1 MGESEDLGDCYRAH
15 ALIEFDLVRHSTMCR
30 GRRPVYSG
38 CGVMRFSQIFRWRL
52 FLALWGFFIAP
63 GALIAQESGSPRAS
77 HQGVT
82 TIAQPSPQAP
92 SYQWVL
98 SGPFY
103 RYEST
108 TIRAG
113 NCCRSG
119 VFRQMVYTPYYVY
132 VLTQVEEKQHAAA
145 PAPAP
150 APASDYAVPV
160 PGHEAPFVG
169 NPGRGSVR

>member
-1 MGESEDLGDCYRAH
+1 M
-15 ALIEFDLVRHSTMCR
+15 
-30 GRRPVYSG
+30 
-38 CGVMRFSQIFRWRL
+38 
-52 FLALWGFFIAP
+52 
-63 GALIAQESGSPRAS
+63 AQQSGSPRAS

-108 TIRAG
+108 TCRAG

-119 VFRQMVYTPYYVY
+119 VFRQTVYTPCYVY
-132 VLTQVEEKQHAAA
+132 VLTQVDEKQRAAA
-145 PAPAP
+145 SAP
-150 APASDYAVPV
+150 DNAVPV

-169 NPGRGSVR
+169 NPGPGSVR